1 MLVPYDTLL
10 TWGSYRRARSTFFL
24 DGHRWAFVQVAPG
37 GTGKAGLHRGHMA
50 GASCGRL
57 LYKLIS
63 GERRFWSIIRSTGR
77 RNTHHIGK
85 KNLFT
90 TKGGRTFNTF
100 CHCQFIRR
108 RFAFAFDSIAI
119 QPVSSTWIRKP
130 EAKEKLPWVI
140 WSNISRKKM
149 ANTRPF
155 LAPFP
160 LGHETDNKWW
170 FFRSGNASKCLFV
183 AHSSLGLIVKLNN
196 QQLKQ

>member
-1 MLVPYDTLL
+1 MGTLL
-10 TWGSYRRARSTFFL
+10 TWGSYRRARSTSFL

-90 TKGGRTFNTF
+90 TKGGGRL
-100 CHCQFIRR
+100 I
-108 RFAFAFDSIAI
+108 
-119 QPVSSTWIRKP
+119 
-130 EAKEKLPWVI
+130 
-140 WSNISRKKM
+140 
-149 ANTRPF
+149 
-155 LAPFP
+155 
-160 LGHETDNKWW
+160 
-170 FFRSGNASKCLFV
+170 LFV
-183 AHSSLGLIVKLNN
+183 IVNSFAVDLHLHLTRLRFSQCLQREFGNLKRKRNCHELFGQILVAKKWQIHDHFSHHFHWDTKQTISDGFSAAEMLQSAYLLPTVHLGLL
-196 QQLKQ
+196 LS